1 MNLGKLWYILT
12 SLSREN
18 MHTIVIRDMHYKSPH
33 GLIQFICVLFFY
45 LDIVFIVLVS
55 NAYSHGNAV
64 PCARVGLAGQ
74 L

>member
-1 MNLGKLWYILT
+1 MASGVGQEC
-12 SLSREN
+12 SGQAAAVSS
-18 MHTIVIRDMHYKSPH
+18 VAC
-33 GLIQFICVLFFY
+33 FVVLVAFY

-55 NAYSHGNAV
+55 NEYSHGNAV